1 MLPLELIRHEPDA
14 VRRAADLKG
23 EAAPVDEILDLDR
36 RWREATTRAESLP
49 AEQNRLSKE
58 FGQSKDQ
65 ALVPRMKS
73 LADDAVDFV
82 LEGGFDAWREMLDN
96 IRSHGQADA
105 NHTINTLTHFG
116 EKIRVLY
123 DDPDGHDKL
132 YRFVESIQQFFDLA
146 AGLDV
151 GYGSGEAQPAASV

>member
-1 MLPLELIRHEPDA
+1 MSVRFPSVEFFTALQDRMREAAERFRRLGYFDTTFA
-14 VRRAADLKG
+14 VRVRNGTERSFVLRFEVFDCVG
-23 EAAPVDEILDLDR
+23 V
-36 RWREATTRAESLP
+36 
-49 AEQNRLSKE
+49 KE
-58 FGQSKDQ
+58 
-65 ALVPRMKS
+65 VKS

-151 GYGSGEAQPAASV
+151 DYGGGETQAAASA